1 MNYLNKQYKK
11 DSKFKIKHNYLSN
24 QFSNVNDYLKLIK
37 KVVKKN
43 DFTLG
48 NYVKKFEDKFK
59 SKISSKYAIGVGSG
73 TDAIKLSLHA
83 LNIKK
88 GDEVILPSFTFYAT
102 LNPIIAVGAKPVFV
116 DSKMDF
122 NIDESQIEKKI
133 TKKTKAIIPV
143 HWAGKICNMSKISK
157 IAKKYNLKIVEDACH
172 AYLSKLDNKF
182 AGNFGHTGCFSL
194 HPLKNVNVW
203 GDGGVI
209 VTNNKKIYLKLLL
222 LRNHGLKNRN
232 FVDRFGYV
240 SRMDTIQAAILNYR
254 IKNLNKVIK
263 KRRENFKTYSKH
275 LNTKYIFFP
284 NEENYQFNTY
294 HTFVIQVDKRDKLRE
309 YLNKNGVGT
318 AIHYPIPIH
327 LQKAAKHLNYKKGDF
342 VNTETQAK
350 RILTLPINESLNSKH
365 IIKISNLVNKFYK

>member
-1 MNYLNKQYKK
+1 MKSDLIPYVNL
-11 DSKFKIKHNYLSN
+11 
-24 QFSNVNDYLKLIK
+24 FSQWKLERKTLLKVIDQVISRQDWVGGK
-37 KVVKKN
+37 EIE
-43 DFTLG
+43 
-48 NYVKKFEDKFK
+48 KFEK
-59 SKISSKYAIGVGSG
+59 KIINYTKTKYAVALNSG
-73 TDAIKLSLHA
+73 TDALTIGLYL
-83 LNIKK
+83 IGVRR
-88 GDEVILPSFTFYAT
+88 GDEVITTPNSF
-102 LNPIIAVGAKPVFV
+102 IASVASIVHIGAKPVFV
-116 DSKMDF
+116 DVKADQ
-122 NIDESQIEKKI
+122 NIDTKLIENKI
-133 TKKTKAIIPV
+133 SNKTKAIMPV
-143 HWAGKICNMSKISK
+143 HLTGRVSDMDKIINLS
-157 IAKKYNLKIVEDACH
+157 KKYSIPIIEDA
-172 AYLSKLDNKF
+172 AQSINAKF
-182 AGNFGHTGCFSL
+182 NNMPAGSFGKVGCFSA
-194 HPLKNVNVW
+194 HPLKNLNAI
-203 GDGGVI
+203 GDSGYL
-209 VTNNKKIYLKLLL
+209 VTNDKKIFDQAKQ